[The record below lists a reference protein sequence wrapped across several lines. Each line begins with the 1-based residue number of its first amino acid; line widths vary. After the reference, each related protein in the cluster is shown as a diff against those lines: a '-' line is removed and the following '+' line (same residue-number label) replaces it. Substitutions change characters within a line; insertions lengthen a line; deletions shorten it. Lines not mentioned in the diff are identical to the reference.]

1 MKKKVTVLTVSTLLL
16 ALCLPVSAQQPGK
29 IPWIGYLAATGSGPS
44 QAFIYG
50 LRDLGYVEGK
60 NIAIV
65 FRTAEGKSERNADL
79 AAEIVGLT
87 VDVIVTDN
95 TAAAL
100 ALKKATSTIPIVMTT
115 GTDLVGSGLIASF
128 ARPGGN
134 VTGLTSVTREIG
146 GKHLELLKEIVP
158 RLDRVA
164 VLMAEGRAND
174 LFIKETEVPA
184 RALKIQLISFVFGG
198 PDNFEGAF
206 RAMTKERANGLLV
219 RLGPRGSSG
228 YDKRVAELA
237 AKSRLPSISNSTRWA
252 EAGGLMSYG
261 ADFNISDRRAA
272 TYVDKILKGTKPAD
286 LPVEAPMKF
295 QMTINLKTAKQ
306 IDVTIPPNVLVRAD
320 KVIK

>member
-1 MKKKVTVLTVSTLLL
+1 MLYAPYSLPS
-16 ALCLPVSAQQPGK
+16 ACLPRRSSRKK

-44 QAFIYG
+44 PAFIQG

-65 FRTAEGKSERNADL
+65 FRTAEGKSERTADL
-79 AAEIVGLT
+79 AAELVRLK
-87 VDVIVTDN
+87 VDVIVADN

-115 GTDLVGSGLIASF
+115 STDPVGSGLIASF

-134 VTGLTSVTREIG
+134 VTGLTSVTGEIG

-158 RLDRVA
+158 RLNRVA
-164 VLMAEGRAND
+164 ILMAEGRAND
-174 LFIKETEVPA
+174 LFIKEAEVPA

-198 PDNFEGAF
+198 PDDFEGAF

-252 EAGGLMSYG
+252 DAGGLMSYG

-295 QMTINLKTAKQ
+295 QMTINLKTAKE
-306 IDVTIPPNVLVRAD
+306 IGVTIPPNVLARAD

>member
-1 MKKKVTVLTVSTLLL
+1 MSRKIIGLALCSLLL
-16 ALCLPVSAQQPGK
+16 ASCSPAQAQQPAK

-44 QAFIYG
+44 PAFIQG

-65 FRTAEGKSERNADL
+65 FRTAEGKSARYSDL
-79 AAEIVGLT
+79 AAEVVRLK

-115 GTDLVGSGLIASF
+115 STDPVGSGLIASF

-134 VTGLTSVTREIG
+134 VTGLTSVTGEIG

-158 RLDRVA
+158 RLNRVA
-164 VLMAEGRAND
+164 ILRTEGRAND
-174 LFIKETEVPA
+174 LFVKEAEVTA

-198 PDNFEGAF
+198 PDDFEGAF
-206 RAMTKERANGLLV
+206 RAMTKERVNGLLV
-219 RLGPRGSSG
+219 RLGARGASG

-237 AKSRLPSISNSTRWA
+237 AKSRLPSISTTGWA
-252 EAGGLMSYG
+252 DAGGLMSYG
-261 ADFNISDRRAA
+261 PDFDISDRRAA
-272 TYVDKILKGTKPAD
+272 TYVDKILKGTKAAD

-306 IDVTIPPNVLVRAD
+306 IGVTIPQKVLVKAD